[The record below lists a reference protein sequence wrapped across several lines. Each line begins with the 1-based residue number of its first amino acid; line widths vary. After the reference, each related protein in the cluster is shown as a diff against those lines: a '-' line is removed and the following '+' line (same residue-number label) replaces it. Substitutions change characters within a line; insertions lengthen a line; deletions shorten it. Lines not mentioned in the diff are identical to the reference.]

1 MRKAA
6 LNQIFDL
13 AKKDDRVLFIGSD
26 LGSGTLDEFRKQIP
40 ARFFMEAISEA
51 NMVGMATGFALD
63 GKIPYVNTI
72 ATFLTRR
79 SFEQVVIDV
88 SLHNARVRMIGSG
101 GGLVYGPLGPTH
113 VAIDD
118 IGIFRTI
125 PNMTI
130 IVPADAEEM
139 TRLMPLTLEHPG
151 PMYIRL
157 AKGGDPIVTDA
168 TMPFEVGKAYK
179 MREGND
185 ALVVST
191 GVMLKVALDAA
202 ALLAGQ
208 GIDTAVLHMPTVKP
222 LDRDA
227 LLQCAGPVR
236 AVVSVEEHSVI
247 GGLGS
252 AVAEVIAEAGFDRPK
267 RFRRFGVP
275 DVFPD
280 KYGSQ
285 TDLLTHYGLTASA
298 VATAVQSSIVQYPP
312 GNPDGPHA

>member
-6 LNQIFDL
+6 LNQIFEL

-51 NMVGMATGFALD
+51 NVIGMATGFALD

-101 GGLVYGPLGPTH
+101 GGVVYGPLGPTH

-168 TMPFEVGKAYK
+168 AMPFEIGKAYK
-179 MREGND
+179 MREGSD

-191 GVMLKVALDAA
+191 GVMLKIALDAA

-227 LLQCAGPVR
+227 LLQCAEPVR
-236 AVVSVEEHSVI
+236 AVVSLEEHSVI

-267 RFRRFGVP
+267 RFRRFGLP

-285 TDLLTHYGLTASA
+285 ADLLAHYGLTASA
-298 VATAVQSSIVQYPP
+298 VAAAVRSFM
-312 GNPDGPHA
+312 A

>member
-1 MRKAA
+1 MRNTV
-6 LNQIFDL
+6 LTEIFQL
-13 AKKDDRVLFIGSD
+13 AKQDERVLFIGSD
-26 LGSGTLDEFRKQIP
+26 LGSGTLQEFREQIP
-40 ARFFMEAISEA
+40 ERFFMEAISEA
-51 NMVGMATGFALD
+51 NIIGMATGFALD

-79 SFEQVVIDV
+79 CFEQIAIDV
-88 SLHNARVRMIGSG
+88 GLHNARVRMIGNG
-101 GGLVYGPLGPTH
+101 GGVVYGPLGPTH
-113 VAIDD
+113 VATDD
-118 IGIFRTI
+118 IGILRTI

-130 IVPADAEEM
+130 MAPADAGEM
-139 TRLMPLTLEHPG
+139 HRLMPLTLEYPG
-151 PMYIRL
+151 PIYIRL

-168 TMPFEVGKAYK
+168 AMPFEIGKAYK
-179 MREGND
+179 MREGSD

-191 GVMLKVALDAA
+191 GVMLKVALDAS

-208 GIDTAVLHMPTVKP
+208 GIDTAVLHVPTVKP

-236 AVVSVEEHSVI
+236 AVVSLEEHSVI

-252 AVAEVIAEAGFDRPK
+252 AVAEVIAEADFDRPK
-267 RFRRFGVP
+267 RFRRFGLP

-285 TDLLTHYGLTASA
+285 TELLAGYGLTASA
-298 VATAVQSSIVQYPP
+298 VATTVRQLMAQ
-312 GNPDGPHA
+312 